1 MAIQPIRGNPEQKQI
16 DLTTGFRYG
25 MNITYSDD
33 LLQPSVLRQAT
44 NFDLESIG
52 ELTARKGFGVNNA
65 LTELL
70 YPGGVYVN
78 NQVNLTTQ
86 KEVFFTLLQNDNSVW
101 RRLAESA
108 SLDDYLFLYTGT
120 TLRYLRL
127 LVVTATQDL
136 YWEDVTIIV
145 QAVPT
150 VTIRRGTIS
159 AANFNYAG
167 KLLNWEYVDKY
178 GRLYFTNNDK
188 GLLIYDSEEEV
199 EDPWIYVGDFTG
211 KDNEAYLPNAIEVR
225 KIGFNVL
232 GDSPLSWLYES
243 ELTTETIQGVYLTTS
258 DRKPIQ
264 VIPPGESFQVNI
276 LYTGDVYAFTLV
288 MREYDAE
295 IEITFTKNST
305 YSVNGSLAVYDVTMV
320 TQPTDEIEIQ
330 IDFDDDTVTLES
342 YYDYFPTGQVPAS
355 AEVISQLIPGDF
367 KIMEVYDRML
377 YYKGNVIWFSEVD
390 VYDYVPNY
398 NYVIV
403 PLDKTDE
410 IVRIAFFRDSYLV
423 FTKRKIFKLYGDFE
437 SSNFRLELVNDNI
450 GTISPNTINV
460 LNNEM
465 VFISTLG
472 LRSLK
477 TDTFKANFENIKEFD
492 EAIRPLI
499 VPSEDMYAIV
509 YKDQY
514 LLFTNQRGNYKT
526 ITCNYREYQT
536 PDQVRFY
543 YKQGAFVTDIY
554 APGVYPDFVF
564 LETGDLYSFRSNGL
578 YRYGDAFTDF
588 GEEYEL
594 YLETIGMNFGY
605 ATHEKKIKH
614 VILKCGGG
622 EVQFPIV
629 LQVAADGQLA
639 SSSLMVPT
647 GIDESGNIIYSDQ
660 SPVVGSSL
668 PILNVFGDGLKKQH
682 TKKFRTSARGK
693 NISIRII
700 AKPSDMLSLNAIGM
714 IFKLGKVRE

>member
-33 LLQPSVLRQAT
+33 LLQPNVLRQAT
-44 NFDLESIG
+44 NFDIESVG
-52 ELTARKGFGVNNA
+52 ELTARKGFGVNTA

-70 YPGGVYVN
+70 YPGGNYVN
-78 NQVNLTTQ
+78 TEVNLSTQ

-101 RRLAESA
+101 RRLAESP
-108 SLDDYLFLYTGT
+108 SLADYLFLYDGT
-120 TLRYLRL
+120 TLRYFRL
-127 LVVTATQDL
+127 LVVKATQDL
-136 YWEDVTIIV
+136 YWEDVTIVV
-145 QAVPT
+145 QAVPST
-150 VTIRRGTIS
+150 TIRKGTIS
-159 AANFNYAG
+159 AANFDYNR
-167 KLLNWEYVDKY
+167 KLFNWGCVDKY

-188 GLLIYDSEEEV
+188 GLLIYDSEEET
-199 EDPWIYVGDFTG
+199 DPWIYVGAFTD
-211 KDNEAYLPNAIEVR
+211 KANEAYLPNAVEVR
-225 KIGFNVL
+225 RIGFNVL
-232 GDSPLSWLYES
+232 GDDPLSWLYES
-243 ELTTETIQGVYLTTS
+243 ELTTESIQGLYLTTS

-264 VIPPGESFQVNI
+264 VIPPGETFQVNI
-276 LYTGDVYAFTLV
+276 LYTGDTYDFVLV
-288 MREYDAE
+288 FREYDAE
-295 IEITFTKNST
+295 IEISYVKNTT
-305 YSVNGSLAVYDVTMV
+305 YSVNGSLAVYDVTLK

-330 IDFDDDTVTLES
+330 IDFDSVTVVLDS

-355 AEVISQLIPGDF
+355 AEVVSKLNVGQF

-390 VYDYVPNY
+390 VYDYIPNF

-410 IVRIAFFRDSYLV
+410 IVRIAFFRDSYLL
-423 FTKRKIFKLYGDFE
+423 FTKRKIYKLTGDFE
-437 SSNFRLELVNDNI
+437 SSNFRLELVNNNI
-450 GTISPNTINV
+450 GTISPNTVNV

-465 VFISTLG
+465 YFVSTLG

-477 TDTFKANFENIKEFD
+477 TDTFKANFENIREFD
-492 EAIRPLI
+492 ESIRPLI

-514 LLFTNQRGNYKT
+514 LLFANQRGTYKT
-526 ITCNYREYQT
+526 VTCNYRDYQT
-536 PDQVRFY
+536 PDQIRFY
-543 YKQGAFVTDIY
+543 YKQGAFVTDVY
-554 APGVYPDFVF
+554 APTTYPDFIFV
-564 LETGDLYSFRSNGL
+564 ETGDMYSFRSDGL

-594 YLETIGMNFGY
+594 YVETIGMNFGY
-605 ATHEKKIKH
+605 PTHEKKIKH
-614 VILKCGGG
+614 VLLKCGGG

-647 GIDESGNIIYSDQ
+647 GIDESGNIIYSDM

-668 PILNVFGDGLKKQH
+668 PKLNLFGDGLKKFH

-693 NISIRII
+693 NISIRVI
-700 AKPSDMLSLNAIGM
+700 AKPSDMLSLSSIGM